1 MNGNKDSSNKPLS
14 KIVSSIVGE
23 PVKVYLEETHSAEK
37 QGMTFKELGQVARP
51 EDYDQRND
59 LNLTE
64 EEIERENEAWE
75 REVQAQLQEKADEE
89 EKAHTTE
96 NSKLDNQEERK
107 RQAAKR
113 LVEHFSNDFMVQMLT
128 LDQYAAIDAIINE

>member
-1 MNGNKDSSNKPLS
+1 MNGNQDSSNKSLS

-23 PVKVYLEETHSAEK
+23 PVKVYLEE
-37 QGMTFKELGQVARP
+37 
-51 EDYDQRND
+51 
-59 LNLTE
+59 
-64 EEIERENEAWE
+64 
-75 REVQAQLQEKADEE
+75 
-89 EKAHTTE
+89 AHTTE